1 MISLPQDPI
10 PGREGSV
17 LHKGGKTPGDSSD
30 REDLAN
36 LLRGP
41 FCKYPSCLPKRQP
54 GVPQGVFLPWAP
66 PYNWGASVQAVG
78 AMQEGL
84 LRNAGTVSVLEIAAF
99 RNYGCNCSFSAMKAL
114 ANGFGRSR
122 CSISQMKERP
132 LAPTYGRDTQTRDEE
147 IWETDR
153 VLRSSS
159 WRNVNTSIKSL
170 ADSLLKKLRCL
181 LSPVKALYCFCHL
194 EELLRCFFLKCDIK
208 KSESKARW
216 WLFCLAAKWLS

>member
-1 MISLPQDPI
+1 MIVRIWPTCSVAHFANTPPASPKDS
-10 PGREGSV
+10 RGS
-17 LHKGGKTPGDSSD
+17 H
-30 REDLAN
+30 
-36 LLRGP
+36 RGY
-41 FCKYPSCLPKRQP
+41 FCPEP
-54 GVPQGVFLPWAP
+54 P
-66 PYNWGASVQAVG
+66 PYNRGASVQAVG

-122 CSISQMKERP
+122 CSISQMKEWP

-159 WRNVNTSIKSL
+159 WRNVNTSIKSV